1 MKLYTLPETSIDYIL
16 SLSPQQR
23 YLYLK
28 QVALSNFRVIETDKE
43 MLESLIKG
51 LEVSILFEKLY
62 RNNEFLR
69 KNFTIVYSDGGLVR
83 NVIHDIYYSDDEL
96 TTH

>member
-51 LEVSILFEKLY
+51 LEVSIFFEKLY

>member
-69 KNFTIVYSDGGLVR
+69 KNFTIVYSDGQR
-83 NVIHDIYYSDDEL
+83 KTPQTKRIIKKRITKS
-96 TTH
+96 